1 MYRCD
6 FERIAIGRK
15 WLRYRSEQ
23 TVYTPKG
30 RKTVNLVRERPNTPQ
45 RKEEHNATKNQKT
58 VLAFPT
64 GRQRVK
70 TQGEALRNYR
80 DSRDPNPA
88 SWLRAEGKA
97 GHKIL

>member
-64 GRQRVK
+64 GRQRIK
-70 TQGEALRNYR
+70 AQGKALRNYG

-88 SWLRAEGKA
+88 ARLRAERKTGR
-97 GHKIL
+97 KIL

>member
-30 RKTVNLVRERPNTPQ
+30 RKTVNLVRAHPNTPQ
-45 RKEEHNATKNQKT
+45 RKEEHDETKNQKT

-64 GRQRVK
+64 GCQRIK
-70 TQGEALRNYR
+70 TQGEALRHYR
-80 DSRDPNPA
+80 DSGDPNPA
-88 SWLRAEGKA
+88 SRLRAERKTGR
-97 GHKIL
+97 KIL

>member
-45 RKEEHNATKNQKT
+45 RKEGHDETKNQKT

-64 GRQRVK
+64 GRQRIK
-70 TQGEALRNYR
+70 AQGEALRNYR

-88 SWLRAEGKA
+88 ARLRAQGKT
-97 GHKIL
+97 GRKIL

>member
-30 RKTVNLVRERPNTPQ
+30 RKTVNLVRAHPNTPY
-45 RKEEHNATKNQKT
+45 RKDEKDESKNQKT
-58 VLAFPT
+58 VLAFPA
-64 GRQRVK
+64 GRQRIK
-70 TQGEALRNYR
+70 AQGKALRNYR
-80 DSRDPNPA
+80 NSGDTNSAAR
-88 SWLRAEGKA
+88 LRAQGKT
-97 GHKIL
+97 GRKIL